1 MSKIAWRNLVR
12 GTASVFFAAGLVQP
26 VLADQAGDET
36 LVVASEPERSD
47 AFDLTGPSAAD
58 GVLAAPGG
66 PAATR
71 DTTGLVQLAQ
81 GVTTYEQRRREPD
94 RPRRG
99 QTVENR
105 PRPQYDPLG
114 VRAGSFVLFPTL
126 TVQEQYESNI
136 YATSN
141 NEDDDFITRILPNL
155 RLQSDWNNHA
165 LVVETGG
172 DFGFYADHS
181 DEDFQDYYIATRG
194 RVDIRR
200 STVLRL
206 GAGVRHLHESR
217 ESPDDPG
224 PNVAE
229 EPTQFN
235 LYSAETS
242 LRHDFGRINATL
254 GGEFDRY
261 SFDDPDAVGGG
272 EVIEHDRDRNVYT
285 GTLRVGYEIQPSYE
299 AFILGSYNKR
309 VYDGNEVGT
318 GIDRD
323 SKGFGVAAGMEV
335 DFGGVIFGDFFAG
348 YRYQD
353 YEDSSLDSI
362 DGVGGGADLTW
373 NVTELT
379 TITAL
384 LSSDIRETTTPGAS
398 GRLVSTGEIGVDHEL
413 RRNIILS
420 GNVGITRDDYQGT
433 SRTDWIYRAG
443 PDLTYLINRYLRAS
457 LGYEF
462 VKRDSDVSDEDF
474 TNHVVLVRLGLQY

>member
-1 MSKIAWRNLVR
+1 VL
-12 GTASVFFAAGLVQP
+12 FAAGLLQP
-26 VLADQAGDET
+26 AFADQGDET
-36 LVVASEPERSD
+36 IVLTSEPETSE
-47 AFDLTGPSAAD
+47 PSAAIK
-58 GVLAAPGG
+58 
-66 PAATR
+66 

-81 GVTTYEQRRREPD
+81 GVTTYEQRRRFQD
-94 RPRRG
+94 DPRRG
-99 QTVENR
+99 QTVERR

-114 VRAGSFVLFPTL
+114 VRMGSFVLFPEL
-126 TVQEQYESNI
+126 AVQEQYESNI
-136 YATSN
+136 YATPD

-155 RLQSDWNNHA
+155 TLQSDWNNHQ
-165 LVVETGG
+165 LVLETGG

-181 DEDFQDYYIATRG
+181 DEDFQDYYVATRG

-217 ESPDDPG
+217 ESPDSPG
-224 PNVAE
+224 RNVAE

-261 SFDDPDAVGGG
+261 SFEDPDAVGGG
-272 EVIEHDRDRNVYT
+272 DVIEHDRDRNIYT
-285 GTLRVGYEIQPSYE
+285 GTLRVGYQIQPTYE
-299 AFILGSYNKR
+299 AFVLGSYNKR
-309 VYDGNEVGT
+309 VYDGTEVGT
-318 GIDRD
+318 GEDRD
-323 SKGFGVAAGMEV
+323 SQGYGIAAGMEV
-335 DFGGVIFGDFFAG
+335 DFGGLIFGDFFLG

-353 YEDSSLDSI
+353 YQDSDLDSFG
-362 DGVGGGADLTW
+362 GVGGGADVTW
-373 NVTELT
+373 NVTGLT
-379 TITAL
+379 TINFL
-384 LSSDIRETTTPGAS
+384 FSSDIRETTDDDAS
-398 GRLVSTGEIGVDHEL
+398 GRLVTTGEIGVDHEL

-420 GNVGITRDDYQGT
+420 GNVGVTRDNYEGT

-457 LGYEF
+457 LGYDF
-462 VKRDSDVSDEDF
+462 VKRDSDNSNDDF